1 MALPI
6 WPRLREVALVGTPQ
20 RRNVD
25 HVPRVRKHAHDSEPD
40 GGVALSRGTD
50 AETLGARLS
59 ARRHALGMS
68 QFDLELLTG
77 IRKAR
82 ISRYENGHV
91 VPSLPTLVI
100 LAQHLDTSIGVLAE
114 NLFLERP

>member
-6 WPRLREVALVGTPQ
+6 WPGCTRLLSSALPSEATF
-20 RRNVD
+20 D
-25 HVPRVRKHAHDSEPD
+25 DVPRLRKHAHDSEPD

-77 IRKAR
+77 IPKAR